1 MVRCILNVSSSSFVI
16 LVVRFIIISLEFFSL
31 NLKVIFCQS
40 RIVTGFLLIKAHF
53 QLNWSL
59 RWMEKLHDRSD
70 HSDHMETT
78 PRRFSGAG
86 RSLRQRS
93 CIFPRMRHVVS

>member
-1 MVRCILNVSSSSFVI
+1 MYVA
-16 LVVRFIIISLEFFSL
+16 
-31 NLKVIFCQS
+31 KT
-40 RIVTGFLLIKAHF
+40 RIVTALLLIKARF

-93 CIFPRMRHVVS
+93 CIYPRMRHVVS